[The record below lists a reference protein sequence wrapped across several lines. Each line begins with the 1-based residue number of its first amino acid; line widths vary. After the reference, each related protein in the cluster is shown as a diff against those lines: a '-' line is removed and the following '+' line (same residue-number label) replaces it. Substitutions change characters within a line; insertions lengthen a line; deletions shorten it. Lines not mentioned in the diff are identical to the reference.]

1 MTKRALVALF
11 MGLVLSACASVTPP
25 PRLSMHDPADPA
37 GVEPPPPASSELLK
51 ADASEDA
58 GAPAK
63 DEMPM
68 DMDMPGMEH
77 QHAEPGAAAPDAA
90 AAVYTCPMHPSVHE
104 TRPGKCPICGMTL
117 VKKEPQKP
125 QGSGSK

>member
-1 MTKRALVALF
+1 MTRRALVPML
-11 MGLVLSACASVTPP
+11 MGLVLSACASVTPAP
-25 PRLSMHDPADPA
+25 WLSTHDPADPA
-37 GVEPPPPASSELLK
+37 SAEPPPLAPSDLLK
-51 ADASEDA
+51 ADGSEKA

-77 QHAEPGAAAPDAA
+77 QRAEPGVAAPDA

-104 TRPGKCPICGMTL
+104 SRPGKCPICAMTL
-117 VKKEPQKP
+117 VKKTPQKP